1 MSGLCLHIGG
11 VTKLY
16 PGSSH
21 PAVDNVTLEV
31 EPASILALLG
41 PSGAGKTTLL
51 RLVAG
56 FERIDA
62 GTIRVGNRTV
72 SGRGITVP
80 AEARGIGFVFQQSAL
95 FPHLNAR
102 QNIAFGLRHLG
113 AAARMKSIESV
124 VDLCALGHLLQR
136 YPHELSG
143 GEQQR
148 VALARALAR
157 DSGVVLLDEPM
168 SNVDVRLRATI
179 AAELRTILRA
189 SHTTAVFVT
198 HDHADAFAIADRV
211 AVMRDGAIEQ
221 VGSPHLVYGSPAS
234 PFVARFVSDA
244 NFIPGSYCM
253 RGVET
258 EIGCLPCITADAQSH
273 GGPLVAMVRADE
285 LAPESDPDG
294 GAVVEQAIFTGSTVS
309 YAVRT
314 ASGLLLQCVVPS
326 AGNHRVDVGARVRIV
341 ARTGAVR
348 CFAAS
353 DLDR

>member
-1 MSGLCLHIGG
+1 MNGLRVEIEG
-11 VTKLY
+11 VSKRY
-16 PGSSH
+16 PGAAH
-21 PAVDNVTLEV
+21 AAVDDVTLSV
-31 EPASILALLG
+31 EPGSILALLG

-62 GTIRVGNRTV
+62 GTIRVGGRTV
-72 SGRGITVP
+72 SGRGVSVP
-80 AEARGIGFVFQQSAL
+80 AESRGIGFVFQQSAL

-102 QNIAFGLRHLG
+102 QNIAFGLRHLS
-113 AAARMKSIESV
+113 AAARAVSTASV
-124 VDLCALGHLLQR
+124 VELCALTHLLDR

-221 VGSPHLVYGSPAS
+221 VGTPHAVYGSPAS

-244 NFIPGSYCM
+244 NFLPGSPCTH
-253 RGVET
+253 GVRT
-258 EIGCLPCITADAQSH
+258 EIGCLPCAIPASDAA
-273 GGPLVAMVRADE
+273 GEPLVAMVRADE
-285 LAPESDPDG
+285 LAPEIDPDG
-294 GAVVEQAIFTGSTVS
+294 TATVEQAIFTGSTVT
-309 YAVRT
+309 YGVRT
-314 ASGLLLQCVVPS
+314 GSGLLLQCVVPS
-326 AGNHRVDVGARVRIV
+326 AGNHRVEVGSRVRVV
-341 ARTGAVR
+341 ARAHAVR
-348 CFAAS
+348 CFSAAE
-353 DLDR
+353 LDG

>member
-1 MSGLCLHIGG
+1 MNGLRLTIEG
-11 VTKLY
+11 VTKRY
-16 PGSSH
+16 PGAKS
-21 PAVDNVTLEV
+21 PAVDDVTLDV
-31 EPASILALLG
+31 EPGSILALLG

-51 RLVAG
+51 RLIAG

-62 GTIRVGNRTV
+62 GTIRVGDRTV
-72 SGRGITVP
+72 SGRGVSVP
-80 AEARGIGFVFQQSAL
+80 AELRGIGFVFQQSAL

-102 QNIAFGLRHLG
+102 QNIAFGLRHLSP
-113 AAARMKSIESV
+113 AARTASV
-124 VDLCALGHLLQR
+124 GGVVELCALGHLLDR

-168 SNVDVRLRATI
+168 SNVDVRLRGTI

-211 AVMRDGAIEQ
+211 AVMRDGTIEQ
-221 VGSPHLVYGSPAS
+221 VGDPHAVYGSPAS

-244 NFIPGSYCM
+244 NFIPGSHC
-253 RGVET
+253 RLGVQT
-258 EIGCLPCITADAQSH
+258 EIGCLPCAVSEAQPHDA
-273 GGPLVAMVRADE
+273 PLVAMVRADE
-285 LAPESDPDG
+285 LAPEHDPEG
-294 GAVVEQAIFTGSTVS
+294 TAVVEQAIFTGSTVA

-326 AGNHRVDVGARVRIV
+326 AGNHRVEVGARVRIV
-341 ARTGAVR
+341 ARTHSVR

-353 DLDR
+353 DFER